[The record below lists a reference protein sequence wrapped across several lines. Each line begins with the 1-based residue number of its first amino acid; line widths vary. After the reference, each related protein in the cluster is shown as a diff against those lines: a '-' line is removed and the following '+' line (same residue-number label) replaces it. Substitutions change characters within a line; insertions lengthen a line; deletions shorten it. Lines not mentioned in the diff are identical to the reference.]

1 MIKSILSDAWRI
13 YRARFGVIALIVTL
27 IWLPCNLVDSY
38 FTYFVFDPED
48 IRGPFKLT
56 QFLENFFGI
65 IAAAG
70 VTYVVLGQTV
80 NRPVGFSNALGVG
93 FSSWGRMWIT
103 RFLFSIAVLLGLLLL
118 VIPGLYLG
126 TRFAFAESIV
136 VAEGVSGTTA
146 LQRSFDLTRDRFWPV
161 FWLIVLTLLI
171 IAIPAVLFSL
181 PVALVPALDHWLIN
195 AAFMLPADIAIAF
208 TTVVFTCGYRTLSEE
223 TPAGA

>member
-1 MIKSILSDAWRI
+1 MIKSILSDALRI
-13 YRARFGVIALIVTL
+13 YRARFGVIALIVAI

-65 IAAAG
+65 IASAG
-70 VTYVVLGQTV
+70 VTYVALGQTV

-161 FWLIVLTLLI
+161 FWLIVLTVLI

-208 TTVVFTCGYRTLSEE
+208 ATVVFTCGYRTLSEE
-223 TPAGA
+223 PVADA